1 MKKRTRGMTAI
12 AVTVLLGAGASAC
25 SEDAPQDMETA
36 RRAQTALDSA
46 NAALDQE
53 RDAETKLIRKCM
65 NDKGFKVFPAGG
77 TATDSGK
84 KRSEDLTPSADTA
97 RTVGYGADPRRS
109 DNQKSQAG
117 PDDFDALPEDV
128 KRAHSMAMDGYVDKP
143 EGGVEFDFGG
153 GKVMVPSKGC
163 RGETLKAVYGDVKE
177 YLRLNWTVYN
187 SVKQNGAHILADDDG
202 YQKALSE
209 WASCMKSGGYADIA
223 TPEKAREAA
232 LAHYAN
238 IPDGDTAALDNAQ
251 RAEIKQATT
260 DADCGTEVGL
270 NTKAREAK
278 SKASA
283 ASLVKHE
290 AEITAWLELI
300 TKAKGKA
307 QELLRETS

>member
-1 MKKRTRGMTAI
+1 MNKRTRVVTAI
-12 AVTVLLGAGASAC
+12 AVVAVLTGSASAC
-25 SEDAPQDMETA
+25 SEESPKDMETA
-36 RRAQTALDSA
+36 RRAQAALDSA
-46 NAALDQE
+46 NEALEQE

-65 NDKGFKVFPAGG
+65 NDQGFKVFPSDGAN
-77 TATDSGK
+77 SNKGK
-84 KRSEDLTPSADTA
+84 KRSEDLTPTPETA

-109 DNQKSQAG
+109 ENQKAQEVG
-117 PDDFDALPEDV
+117 DDFDALPEDV

-187 SVKQNGAHILADDDG
+187 TVKQDSARILGDDDA

-209 WASCMKSGGYADIA
+209 WASCMKAGGYPEIP

-232 LAHYAN
+232 LSHYAN
-238 IPDGDTAALDNAQ
+238 VPDGDTAALDNAQ

-260 DADCGTEVGL
+260 DADCGTKVGL

-283 ASLVKHE
+283 DSLVKHE

-300 TKAKGKA
+300 TKAKAKA

>member
-1 MKKRTRGMTAI
+1 MNKRTRVVTAI
-12 AVTVLLGAGASAC
+12 AVMAVVTGSASAC
-25 SEDAPQDMETA
+25 SEKSPQDMETA
-36 RRAQTALDSA
+36 RRAQAALDSA
-46 NAALDQE
+46 NEALEQE
-53 RDAETKLIRKCM
+53 REAEGKLIRKCM
-65 NDKGFKVFPAGG
+65 NDQGFKVFPSDGAN
-77 TATDSGK
+77 SSKGK
-84 KRSEDLTPSADTA
+84 KRGEDLTPTLETA

-109 DNQKSQAG
+109 DNQKSQEVG
-117 PDDFDALPEDV
+117 DDFDALPEDV

-187 SVKQNGAHILADDDG
+187 TVKQDSAHILADDDA
-202 YQKALSE
+202 YQKALTE
-209 WASCMKSGGYADIA
+209 WASCMKVGGYAEIP

-232 LAHYAN
+232 LSHYEN
-238 IPDGDTAALDNAQ
+238 VPDGDTAALDIAQ

-260 DADCGTEVGL
+260 DAECGTKVGL

-283 ASLVKHE
+283 DSLVKHE

-300 TKAKGKA
+300 TKAKAKA
-307 QELLRETS
+307 QELLRETP

>member
-1 MKKRTRGMTAI
+1 MTAI
-12 AVTVLLGAGASAC
+12 AVVAVLTGSASAC
-25 SEDAPQDMETA
+25 SEESPKDMEAA

-46 NAALDQE
+46 NEALEQE
-53 RDAETKLIRKCM
+53 REAETKLIRKCM
-65 NDKGFKVFPAGG
+65 NDQGFKVFPSDGA
-77 TATDSGK
+77 DSDNGR
-84 KRSEDLTPSADTA
+84 KRSEDLTPSPETA

-109 DNQKSQAG
+109 DNQKARENG
-117 PDDFDALPEDV
+117 DDFDALPEDV

-153 GKVMVPSKGC
+153 GKVMVPSRGC

-187 SVKQNGAHILADDDG
+187 TVKQNSAHILADDDA

-209 WASCMKSGGYADIA
+209 WASCMKSGGYPEIP

-232 LAHYAN
+232 LSYYAN
-238 IPDGDTAALDNAQ
+238 VQDGDTVALDNAQ

-260 DADCGTEVGL
+260 DAECGTKVGL

-283 ASLVKHE
+283 DSLVKHE
-290 AEITAWLELI
+290 GEITAWLELV
-300 TKAKGKA
+300 TKAKGRA

>member
-1 MKKRTRGMTAI
+1 M
-12 AVTVLLGAGASAC
+12 VLLGSVSGC
-25 SEDAPQDMETA
+25 SEAAPKDMETA

-46 NAALDQE
+46 NAALEQE
-53 RDAETKLIRKCM
+53 RDAESKLIRKCM
-65 NDKGFKVFPAGG
+65 NDKGFKVFPTEG
-77 TATDSGK
+77 TGTGTGSGADGTGTGGK
-84 KRSEDLTPSADTA
+84 KRSEDLAPLPETA
-97 RTVGYGADPRRS
+97 RAVGYGADPRRS
-109 DNQKSQAG
+109 GNQKTQESA
-117 PDDFDALPEDV
+117 DDFDALPEDV
-128 KRAHSMAMDGYVDKP
+128 KRAHSMAMDGYVDRP

-187 SVKQNGAHILADDDG
+187 TVKQNSAHILADDDG
-202 YQKALSE
+202 YQKALAE
-209 WASCMKSGGYADIA
+209 WASCLKSAGYTEVS

-232 LAHYAN
+232 LAYYAN
-238 IPDGDTAALDNAQ
+238 IPGGDSAALDNAQ
-251 RAEIKQATT
+251 RAEIKQATA
-260 DADCGTEVGL
+260 DADCGVKAGL
-270 NTKAREAK
+270 NTKARDAK

-290 AEITAWLELI
+290 AEITAWLELV